1 MGAKTLA
8 LSMGLGAAAGAVAV
22 MMLPR
27 TNPVRKLACKA
38 AGTVEDAAT
47 KAGDKL
53 TKSMGM

>member
-8 LSMGLGAAAGAVAV
+8 LSMGLGAAAGAGAV

>member
-1 MGAKTLA
+1 MQMKGWA
-8 LSMGLGAAAGAVAV
+8 LTMGLGAAAGAVAV